1 MVGSKSLPVKQAKA
15 NENTQGFQNWNK
27 QLSPSN
33 EGIQASMD
41 DPAQLKSKEL
51 HYNPNQK
58 LMTIQKMANDSSNNN
73 HIIQLKALAN
83 RYTQQN
89 QPTLQLKPN
98 NSGLPDNLK
107 SGVESL
113 SGLSMDDV
121 KVHYNSDKPAQLNAH
136 AYAQGT
142 DIHLASGQEK
152 HLPHEAWHVVQQKQG
167 RVQPTMMM
175 KAKVPINDDQGLEK
189 EADIMGARALQMKPF
204 SLSDYRTENLVQR
217 KGIIQK
223 APKKDNK
230 EKDWKSSKEKEWDVA
245 KEKWEE
251 SMYGKRKV
259 DDKESQGTSKYGW
272 AEYHP
277 DSKEE
282 KFDEDGKKIEKFDE
296 EFMSSPWFSASVGI
310 EKVEATKFEM
320 QQHKGI
326 KKAFHVTTLE
336 KNAASI
342 LTKIDP
348 FFDNPASRF
357 GGGFYVASDLK
368 TCYAEIAAH
377 EDDQFKDPE
386 NKNPQKQS
394 AVHAIEYD
402 VNGGDLADCTTGEL
416 AKMVTAHPLAIEKK
430 VREDK
435 RDGIVFPSTKGS
447 GKNIVLFKNLGI
459 LKPKSK
465 EPTSAKEG
473 FEQYKEDKKK
483 KDSLSKFDF
492 YNKVKKK

>member
-1 MVGSKSLPVKQAKA
+1 MLSMQNSLVKQTKAKEPQA
-15 NENTQGFQNWNK
+15 FQRLNK
-27 QLSPSN
+27 QAN
-33 EGIQASMD
+33 TFHEGM
-41 DPAQLKSKEL
+41 
-51 HYNPNQK
+51 
-58 LMTIQKMANDSSNNN
+58 DSSMYKS
-73 HIIQLKALAN
+73 IQLKYKGLAF
-83 RYTQQN
+83 
-89 QPTLQLKPN
+89 QPNPKLLAIQRMAENFDQKKNIQLKKN

-107 SGVESL
+107 NGVESL

-167 RVQPTMMM
+167 RVRPTMMM

-189 EADIMGARALQMKPF
+189 EADVMGARALQMKPF
-204 SLSDYRTENLVQR
+204 SLSDYNTEHSVQR
-217 KGIIQK
+217 KGVVQK
-223 APKKDNK
+223 VGGEEEEDVMEVNSFGLRGTIDGDQDAKADAESAVK
-230 EKDWKSSKEKEWDVA
+230 E
-245 KEKWEE
+245 EKWEAE
-251 SMYGKRKV
+251 IDDFEKRKE

-277 DSKEE
+277 DSPPKL
-282 KFDEDGKKIEKFDE
+282 DSDGNEIEKFDE
-296 EFMSSPWFSASVGI
+296 EFIDSPWFSASVGI
-310 EKVEATKFEM
+310 EKVEATKIEM

-326 KKAFHVTTLE
+326 KKAFHVTTLQHT
-336 KNAASI
+336 AASV
-342 LTKIDP
+342 LNKIDH

-357 GGGFYVASDLK
+357 GGGFYVASDIK

-377 EDDQFKDPE
+377 EDDQFKDPD
-386 NKNPQKQS
+386 NKNPKKQS

-402 VNGGDLADCTTGEL
+402 VTGGDLADCTGGEL
-416 AKMVTAHPLAIEKK
+416 VEMVKSDPLAIEKK

-447 GKNIVLFKNLGI
+447 GNNIVLFRNFGI
-459 LKPKSK
+459 LNPKSK

-473 FEQYKEDKKK
+473 FEQFKKEKASEK
-483 KDSLSKFDF
+483 
-492 YNKVKKK
+492 

>member
-1 MVGSKSLPVKQAKA
+1 MA
-15 NENTQGFQNWNK
+15 
-27 QLSPSN
+27 
-33 EGIQASMD
+33 
-41 DPAQLKSKEL
+41 
-51 HYNPNQK
+51 
-58 LMTIQKMANDSSNNN
+58 IQKMANDSPNNN

-83 RYTQQN
+83 RYSQQN

-98 NSGLPDNLK
+98 NSGLPDSLK
-107 SGVESL
+107 SGVENL

-223 APKKDNK
+223 VGG
-230 EKDWKSSKEKEWDVA
+230 KSSKEKPKPEKSSIEKKWHVA
-245 KEKWEE
+245 KEKWEAE
-251 SMYGKRKV
+251 NKIDNFEKENPITEEDKVNYGKRKE
-259 DDKESQGTSKYGW
+259 DDKDSQGTSKYGW

-277 DSKEE
+277 DSPKKLDSEGKE
-282 KFDEDGKKIEKFDE
+282 IEKFDE
-296 EFMSSPWFSASVGI
+296 EFMNSPWFSASVGI
-310 EKVEATKFEM
+310 EKVEATKIEM

-326 KKAFHVTTLE
+326 TKAFHVTVLE
-336 KNAASI
+336 QTAASV
-342 LTKIDP
+342 LNKIDH

-368 TCYAEIAAH
+368 TSYAEIAAH
-377 EDDQFKDPE
+377 EDDQFHDKD
-386 NKNPQKQS
+386 NKNPKKQS
-394 AVHAIEYD
+394 AVHAIEYN
-402 VNGGDLADCTTGEL
+402 VKGGDLADCTGGEL
-416 AKMVTAHPLAIEKK
+416 AKMVKSQPLAIEKK

-447 GKNIVLFKNLGI
+447 GNNIVLFQNFGI
-459 LKPKSK
+459 LEPKSK

-473 FEQYKEDKKK
+473 FDQFKKEKISEK
-483 KDSLSKFDF
+483 
-492 YNKVKKK
+492 